1 MRIDLS
7 RPLPGLLMAL
17 PLIAIL
23 LSVSR
28 VPIGAT
34 QSLSRAREAA
44 IETTGTAAVLCAPD
58 IGGQSARAIAARL
71 GDHGN
76 DRWNSLA
83 LVGEQGGG
91 VGAHRDGFGGA
102 AVEGVGGEA
111 GSLILIA
118 GGEPAAG
125 VGQQFRLQR

>member
-28 VPIGAT
+28 VPISAT

-44 IETTGTAAVLCAPD
+44 IETTGTAAVLCAPS
-58 IGGQSARAIAARL
+58 IGGQTGRAIAARL
-71 GDHGN
+71 DDRGS

-83 LVGEQGGG
+83 LAGEQTW
-91 VGAHRDGFGGA
+91 HNRPEA
-102 AVEGVGGEA
+102 AIGCEVMVSCQPRSMARRFA
-111 GSLILIA
+111 GYESP
-118 GGEPAAG
+118 GP
-125 VGQQFRLQR
+125 

>member
-1 MRIDLS
+1 MRVDLS

-28 VPIGAT
+28 VPISAT

-44 IETTGTAAVLCAPD
+44 IDTTGTAAVLCAPN
-58 IGGQSARAIAARL
+58 IGGQSGRAIAARL
-71 GDHGN
+71 DDRGS

-83 LVGEQGGG
+83 LVGEQTW
-91 VGAHRDGFGGA
+91 HNRPEA
-102 AVEGVGGEA
+102 AIGCEVLVSCQPRSMARRFTGYESPG
-111 GSLILIA
+111 
-118 GGEPAAG
+118 P
-125 VGQQFRLQR
+125 